1 MTNPERYP
9 FITIDPELGEAGFR
23 SHLPLTLTYQKRS
36 LQISG
41 LMDTGAMMNVLPYL
55 VAVQ

>member
-9 FITIDPELGEAGFR
+9 FITIDPVLGEAGFR
-23 SHLPLTLTYQKRS
+23 PRLPLTLTDQKRS

-41 LMDTGAMMNVLPYL
+41 IIDTGGMMNVLPYL

>member
-9 FITIDPELGEAGFR
+9 LITIDPELGEAGFLL
-23 SHLPLTLTYQKRS
+23 HLPLILTYQKRL

-41 LMDTGAMMNVLPYL
+41 LMDTGAMVNLLPYV